1 MGKIT
6 KKELLNVAKEYYGIY
21 EISNTILQNYIKIG
35 LIERVG
41 FGHERGIAGSVSYF
55 PKNTPGILH
64 LIRVLQ
70 DRGIKLSTIKKY
82 MDLIKL
88 DSEESLKEIKRMIK
102 EHDDINSE
110 IGTDLEIKNLLSED
124 SYKKI
129 LQFKRF
135 KQSLTEYEIFFNGFI
150 ELRAY
155 AELDYN
161 KLPDILTENLKK
173 VRNQNDLDKIQNN
186 LDNPDIE
193 INIDVPEKAHILVT
207 YKEPFNMNVLFTRN
221 KIEVLNH

>member
-1 MGKIT
+1 MKSIT
-6 KKELLNVAKEYYGIY
+6 KKGLLEDAKTYYGIDN
-21 EISNTILQNYIKIG
+21 ITNTILQNYIKIG
-35 LIERVG
+35 LIKRVG
-41 FGHERGIAGSVSYF
+41 FEHEKGIAGSVSYF

-70 DRGIKLSTIKKY
+70 DQGIKLSTIKKY

-102 EHDDINSE
+102 EYEDINSE

-129 LQFKRF
+129 LKFKRF
-135 KQSLTEYEIFFNGFI
+135 KQSLTEYERFNKFI

-155 AELDYN
+155 AEIDCNELST
-161 KLPDILTENLKK
+161 ILTENLKNVK
-173 VRNQNDLDKIQNN
+173 NQEDLNKIQDN
-186 LDNPDIE
+186 LDNPKIE
-193 INIDVPEKAHILVT
+193 IKELDNIEKAYILVS
-207 YKEPFNMNVLFTRN
+207 YKEPFNIDVMFKKNEI
-221 KIEVLNH
+221 KIIK